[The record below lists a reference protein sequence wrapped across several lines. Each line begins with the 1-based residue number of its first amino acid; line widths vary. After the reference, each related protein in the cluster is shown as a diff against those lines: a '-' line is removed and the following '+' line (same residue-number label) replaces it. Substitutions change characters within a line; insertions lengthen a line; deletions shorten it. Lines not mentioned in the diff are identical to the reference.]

1 MENTTRRLCMNLH
14 GLTGYFIA
22 VALLLGILGF
32 LTYAAINTQQAT
44 AQQYYELKDPLTI
57 KKIGPNLENE
67 KHIVVHGRPV
77 GGDTKHKYQ
86 FVEK

>member
-1 MENTTRRLCMNLH
+1 MERNVWGLH

-22 VALLLGILGF
+22 VALLLGILAF
-32 LTYAAINTQQAT
+32 LTANAISVQQAT
-44 AQQYYELKDPLTI
+44 AQQYYEVKDPLTI

-67 KHIVVHGRPV
+67 KHIVVHGKPV
-77 GGDTKHKYQ
+77 GGDTKHKYE